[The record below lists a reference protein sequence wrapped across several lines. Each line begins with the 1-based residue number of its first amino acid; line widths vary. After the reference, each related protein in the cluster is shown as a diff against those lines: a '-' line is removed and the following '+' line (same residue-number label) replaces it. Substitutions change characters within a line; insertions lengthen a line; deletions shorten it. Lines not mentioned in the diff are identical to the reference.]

1 MAKIPV
7 SFRWEAEILATA
19 KRRAV
24 EERRPLTGYLEWL
37 IAEDAKKHPAPERS
51 SAPRRARKKAA
62 P

>member
-1 MAKIPV
+1 MVKIPV
-7 SFRWEAEILATA
+7 SFRWDPEILATA
-19 KRRAV
+19 KRRAL

-51 SAPRRARKKAA
+51 RRRARKKAA